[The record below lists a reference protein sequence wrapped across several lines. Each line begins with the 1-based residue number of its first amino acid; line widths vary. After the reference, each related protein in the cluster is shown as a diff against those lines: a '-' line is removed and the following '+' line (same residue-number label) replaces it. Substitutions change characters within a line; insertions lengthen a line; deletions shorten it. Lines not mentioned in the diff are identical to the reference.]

1 MSKTAVQEQFGKTA
15 AHYLT
20 SKPHAAGK
28 SLERLV
34 ALTSPQKNW
43 HALDVATG
51 GGHVAYTF
59 APHLARMWATDITQ
73 EMLHMVEGEAAK
85 RGLANI
91 RTAYAKAEALPF
103 EDESFDL
110 VTCRIAPHHFDSIPE
125 FLAEVRRVL
134 KPGGLFALVDN
145 VVPPGS
151 VGDYVNAFERLR
163 DPSHLRAWTMD
174 EWRDALRV
182 AGLRTTHEE
191 QIYKTM
197 EFKSWAARY
206 DATMQALLR
215 AMLSQV
221 TPEVKATLDP
231 QGSGAELTFRLC
243 EGLFIN
249 RRT

>member
-1 MSKTAVQEQFGKTA
+1 MSKTLVQEQFGKTA

-20 SKPHAAGK
+20 SKPHAKGK

-34 ALTSPQKNW
+34 DLTSPKNDW
-43 HALDVATG
+43 RVLDIATG

-59 APHLARMWATDITQ
+59 APHVARVWATDITQ
-73 EMLHMVEGEAAK
+73 EMLEMVKGEAAK
-85 RGLANI
+85 RGLTNL
-91 RTAYAKAEALPF
+91 RTTYAKAEALPF

-110 VTCRIAPHHFDSIPE
+110 VTCRIAPHHFDSIPD

-145 VVPPGS
+145 VVPAGP
-151 VGDYVNAFERLR
+151 VGAYVNAFERLR

-174 EWRDALRV
+174 EWREALKK
-182 AGLRTTHEE
+182 AGLVTGHEE

-206 DATMQALLR
+206 DATMQSLLR
-215 AMLSQV
+215 AMLTEI
-221 TPEVKATLDP
+221 TPEVRATLEP
-231 QGSGAELTFRLC
+231 QETGTDLTFRLC
-243 EGLFIN
+243 EGLFIAK
-249 RRT
+249 RI

>member
-34 ALTSPQKNW
+34 ALTSPQKTW
-43 HALDVATG
+43 SALDVDTG

-59 APHLARMWATDITQ
+59 APHVARMWATDITQ
-73 EMLHMVEGEAAK
+73 EMLDMVKGEAAK
-85 RGLANI
+85 RGLTNI

-103 EDESFDL
+103 EDESFNL
-110 VTCRIAPHHFDSIPE
+110 VTCRIAPHHFDSISE
-125 FLAEVRRVL
+125 FLAEVHRVL
-134 KPGGLFALVDN
+134 KPGALFALVDN
-145 VVPPGS
+145 VVPQGS

-163 DPSHLRAWTMD
+163 DPSHLRAWTVD
-174 EWRDALRV
+174 EWRNALDV
-182 AGLRTTHEE
+182 AGLQTTHEE
-191 QIYKTM
+191 QIYKMM

-215 AMLSQV
+215 AMLTQV

-249 RRT
+249 KRA